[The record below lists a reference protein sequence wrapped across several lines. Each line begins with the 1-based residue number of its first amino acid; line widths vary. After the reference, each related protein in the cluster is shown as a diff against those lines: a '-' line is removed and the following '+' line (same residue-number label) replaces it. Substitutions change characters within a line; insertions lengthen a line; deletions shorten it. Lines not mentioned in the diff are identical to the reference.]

1 MRSQLP
7 VVMMVPWQ
15 ALIGILMGFTYIYT
29 TPSSMTNHLNYWRGW
44 RCAFSPAGDP
54 DMGVSLHE
62 QKTEPL
68 LPQMNNN
75 LQFTSHTSGLSNH
88 SLISRK
94 HGEIP
99 WDIGR
104 RQIQKMWLKQNHCSV
119 DCCRI
124 PPWNV
129 LHSQL
134 H

>member
-29 TPSSMTNHLNYWRGW
+29 TPSYNDKPFELLK
-44 RCAFSPAGDP
+44 
-54 DMGVSLHE
+54 GVVVCILTCWWSRYGCVSSWTE
-62 QKTEPL
+62 TEPL
-68 LPQMNNN
+68 LPRMNNN
-75 LQFTSHTSGLSNH
+75 LQFTSHTLGLSNH

-99 WDIGR
+99 WDIDR
-104 RQIQKMWLKQNHCSV
+104 RQIQKVWLKQNHCSF